1 MLEMLEK
8 LSKILGF
15 IAMVLFAITVIY
27 NLIRFRNETDIML
40 IYSVIGVVGVI
51 ACLLIYSEKEN
62 VKNN

>member
-1 MLEMLEK
+1 MLEK